1 MVKKQYLCSGFKNR
15 HNLFCTLKINRLIP
29 WKNSRRETAIFMVLR
44 SVSEAIPNRS
54 RQKDGFFLYMV
65 LWSVA
70 KQYHIRDVKI
80 TAFLLNICVFEKK
93 VVLLQAICAH
103 ACANIN
109 RIEYK

>member
-1 MVKKQYLCSGFKNR
+1 
-15 HNLFCTLKINRLIP
+15 
-29 WKNSRRETAIFMVLR
+29 MVLR
-44 SVSEAIPNRS
+44 SVSEAIPNWS

-93 VVLLQAICAH
+93 VVLLQTICAH
-103 ACANIN
+103 ACANNI
-109 RIEYK
+109 